1 MAGSLGSPFSHQEKK
16 MSWTYGEVMAALG
29 DEAQPVPGGI
39 LVFRDKHIMVGLC
52 HGGGGFDVTPE
63 GLDILSEFEE
73 PVAVPRKTKVKVEH
87 KAKVEPKV
95 KVEPEF
101 EELPSLDEVNLGD

>member
-1 MAGSLGSPFSHQEKK
+1 

-39 LVFRDKHIMVGLC
+39 LVFRGKHIMVGLC

-73 PVAVPRKTKVKVEH
+73 PVVAPRK
-87 KAKVEPKV
+87 PKV
-95 KVEPEF
+95 KVEPKAKAEQKVDA
-101 EELPSLDEVNLGD
+101 LPSLDEVNLGD